1 MLQKELVGAAVTVG
15 DSVLERAVVIVC
27 VIVNS
32 SERVAVKEACALK
45 EVVTVDVIV
54 LIIVL
59 VEQRDG
65 S

>member
-1 MLQKELVGAAVTVG
+1 MTVG

-32 SERVAVKEACALK
+32 SERVAVKEAFALK